1 MDRRCFN
8 VSESAADSNSGIWLA
23 DRAAGLVVSDLS
35 GNLMKDQHGRITVVE
50 KRNVSKIGMALWVLT
65 FYLLMLSGCATQHP
79 LLPPATGQ
87 ERYSTKYRVAPGDS
101 IQLFVWRNPEV
112 STSVPVRPDGFLSA
126 PLLEDIPAAG
136 KTPTELARDIEEEL
150 SVYLREPLVTVIVNG
165 FVGIYSEQIRIVGEA
180 SEPQALLYSD
190 EMTLLDVMIAVGGLT
205 DFADGNAATIVRV
218 EDGQPHQ
225 YTVLVE
231 ELIKDGNIAA
241 NVDMKPG
248 DILIIPEAWF

>member
-1 MDRRCFN
+1 
-8 VSESAADSNSGIWLA
+8 
-23 DRAAGLVVSDLS
+23 
-35 GNLMKDQHGRITVVE
+35 
-50 KRNVSKIGMALWVLT
+50 
-65 FYLLMLSGCATQHP
+65 
-79 LLPPATGQ
+79 
-87 ERYSTKYRVAPGDS
+87 
-101 IQLFVWRNPEV
+101 
-112 STSVPVRPDGFLSA
+112 
-126 PLLEDIPAAG
+126 LEDIPAAG

-205 DFADGNAATIVRV
+205 DFADGNAATIIRV
-218 EDGQPHQ
+218 EDGEPHQ
-225 YTVLVE
+225 YTVLID
-231 ELIKDGNIAA
+231 ELVRDGNIAA

>member
-1 MDRRCFN
+1 
-8 VSESAADSNSGIWLA
+8 
-23 DRAAGLVVSDLS
+23 
-35 GNLMKDQHGRITVVE
+35 MKDQHGRITVVE

-225 YTVLVE
+225 YSVLVE